1 MARPAAFVPPPPQYV
16 PPEEPSA
23 FARLYDVVDRA
34 KAALVTITGG
44 PTTVHGV
51 VVISSGHGQR
61 ARRAVTEI
69 ITTAPASD
77 PAPAAPQTGSPSF
90 LNSVAVKVAA
100 GVVGLVLGLCVL
112 ALWIR
117 RWRRR
122 RRRQQAQPLP
132 LPPPMLYN
140 PNPYY
145 KGDQPPLPFVFMQQ
159 HHHHP
164 TAPQTSGGTFSDAGS
179 ERPHSISID
188 GGSLSYDQL
197 AAATGG
203 FSPDNVIGQG
213 GFGCV
218 YRGRLQDGTEVAIKK
233 LKTESKQGD
242 REFRAEA
249 DIITRVHHRNL
260 VSLVGY
266 CISGNDRLL
275 VYEFVPNKT
284 LDTHLHGDK
293 CGHLWI
299 GSKDGKLLWDLQG
312 VWPIYT
318 MTVADFGLAKYQPGN
333 HTHVS
338 TRIMGTFGY
347 IAPEFLSSGKLT
359 DKADVFAFGVV
370 LLELITGRLPV
381 QSSASY
387 MDSTLVGW
395 AKPLISEAMEEG
407 NFDILVDP
415 DIGDDYDE
423 NKMMRMMECAA
434 AAVRQSAHLRP
445 SMVQKIPTVPSWNRV
460 SPSGHDQ
467 EERRG
472 VRETLAAITAAI
484 DQALTDKANRSLAKG
499 SIYFRR
505 VFSEEQ
511 IRYRTSSQNTSI
523 IPANRWDRI
532 AITRAKRNHSTK
544 AMASGDAR
552 RWPLGQQED
561 PHYRRHLR
569 LGRAV
574 VDELAALGA
583 AVHTC
588 SRNEAELGE
597 RLREWEGRGFR
608 VTGSVRDVSVRDQPE
623 SMLREVASLYGGKL
637 DILVKHFTASLP
649 PSSIQ
654 LLASPPRCGH
664 D

>member
-51 VVISSGHGQR
+51 VDVISSGHGQR

-122 RRRQQAQPLP
+122 QQAQPLP

-159 HHHHP
+159 QHHP

-218 YRGRLQDGTEVAIKK
+218 YRGRLQGGTEVAIKK
-233 LKTESKQGD
+233 LKQGD
-242 REFRAEA
+242 RESAPRWTSSHA
-249 DIITRVHHRNL
+249 NL

-266 CISGNDRLL
+266 CVSGNDRLL

-293 CGHLWI
+293 GPPLDWQQRWKI
-299 GSKDGKLLWDLQG
+299 AVGSARGLAYLHDDCSPKIIHRDVKASNILLDHDFE
-312 VWPIYT
+312 PK
-318 MTVADFGLAKYQPGN
+318 VADFGLAKYQPGN

-359 DKADVFAFGVV
+359 DQADVFAFGVV
-370 LLELITGRLPV
+370 FLELITGRLP
-381 QSSASY
+381 
-387 MDSTLVGW
+387 
-395 AKPLISEAMEEG
+395 AKPLLSEATEEG

-445 SMVQKIPTVPSWNRV
+445 SMVQILKHLQGETHGEDLNSIFRTTYAEDIYS
-460 SPSGHDQ
+460 STMESG
-467 EERRG
+467 ESIGPRSRR
-472 VRETLAAITAAI
+472 AP
-484 DQALTDKANRSLAKG
+484 G
-499 SIYFRR
+499 S
-505 VFSEEQ
+505 Q
-511 IRYRTSSQNTSI
+511 GNTSSDYSS
-523 IPANRWDRI
+523 DR
-532 AITRAKRNHSTK
+532 
-544 AMASGDAR
+544 
-552 RWPLGQQED
+552 
-561 PHYRRHLR
+561 
-569 LGRAV
+569 
-574 VDELAALGA
+574 
-583 AVHTC
+583 
-588 SRNEAELGE
+588 
-597 RLREWEGRGFR
+597 
-608 VTGSVRDVSVRDQPE
+608 
-623 SMLREVASLYGGKL
+623 
-637 DILVKHFTASLP
+637 
-649 PSSIQ
+649 PSSYRQ
-654 LLASPPRCGH
+654 SQPKPR
-664 D
+664 